1 MRRMYCF
8 LGKPLFWLIK
18 GGKEIFQQ
26 WLTHRPLAYKIT
38 PLEIS
43 FYIRSKE
50 SLPKFDSLVLTTY
63 SGSKILFLTG
73 WFALNMPFNILSIII
88 CFKISLF
95 SSLQIVNWSYEIKR
109 CLLLGK
115 KAMAN
120 LDKVLKSKDITLLI
134 KVHIVKAMVFPVVMY
149 GWESW
154 TIKKASCW
162 IIDAF

>member
-63 SGSKILFLTG
+63 SGSKILLLTG
-73 WFALNMPFNILSIII
+73 WLALNMLFNILSFII
-88 CFKISLF
+88 CFEISLF
-95 SSLQIVNWSYEIKR
+95 SSLRLVTEAMKLWRREKKFVLHFLLHLKLEKLEPWCLIVLSYDGKGIKF
-109 CLLLGK
+109 
-115 KAMAN
+115 
-120 LDKVLKSKDITLLI
+120 VQ
-134 KVHIVKAMVFPVVMY
+134 
-149 GWESW
+149 
-154 TIKKASCW
+154 
-162 IIDAF
+162 